1 MKHEEYWAMVYIS
14 KTHPTTYSEKDK
26 IGKWVNMNNTPYFTN
41 LSILLQKIWTFP
53 LFFVKISKPQT
64 PPLPPCPP
72 YKGGR
77 VQLYPSCENF
87 WNPKINKSLTTNVSD
102 VTL

>member
-41 LSILLQKIWTFP
+41 LSILVGKIWIFH
-53 LFFVKISKPQT
+53 LFFVKISKP
-64 PPLPPCPP
+64 
-72 YKGGR
+72 
-77 VQLYPSCENF
+77 
-87 WNPKINKSLTTNVSD
+87 
-102 VTL
+102 